1 HERGVIR
8 IGYGRDIIPFTYA
21 NGKGDLVGFD
31 IAYAYQL
38 ARDLHVRVE
47 FVPIAW
53 ASLIDDLDA
62 HRFDIVM
69 SAVYVTNSRLQAV
82 QVSDSY
88 FESPA
93 GPISPGRRARR
104 YLRYDATA
112 APPALARGVLRAPA
126 LPPLARQIFPKARLV
141 PLDSYDEL
149 PSHPEVDAA
158 LWSLEEARAW

>member
-21 NGKGDLVGFD
+21 NGQGDLVGFD

-53 ASLIDDLDA
+53 ASLIEDLDA

-88 FESPA
+88 LESPVGLIA
-93 GPISPGRRARR
+93 PWSKARR
-104 YLRYDATA
+104 YLSYDSIA
-112 APPALARGVLRAPA
+112 AMPDLVLGVLRDTA
-126 LPPLARQIFPKARLV
+126 LPPLARPIF
-141 PLDSYDEL
+141 
-149 PSHPEVDAA
+149 
-158 LWSLEEARAW
+158 